1 MCMLSTLAMIIGG
14 IWLLMKA
21 VPILIKI
28 ALYCVAAVMIVFAI
42 RLLITGFSLM
52 GGLLIVLLVYAV
64 VKLKGSSY
72 SGSSY
77 YSSDYS
83 GGSSYVLNKK
93 TGVIHDRWDSS
104 VDTISE
110 HHRRDISYSEAQELV
125 NRGTRYR
132 FKQYS

>member
-1 MCMLSTLAMIIGG
+1 MGVLITLVMIIGG
-14 IWLLMKA
+14 IWLLIKA
-21 VPILIKI
+21 LPVLIKI
-28 ALYCVAAVMIVFAI
+28 GLYCLAAVMIFFSA
-42 RLLITGFSLM
+42 RLLITGFKLIGVLM
-52 GGLLIVLLVYAV
+52 LVLVVYAV
-64 VKLKGSSY
+64 FKLKGSNY

-83 GGSSYVLNKK
+83 GGSDYVLNKK

-132 FKQYS
+132 FKQNP

>member
-1 MCMLSTLAMIIGG
+1 MGILITLAVIIGG
-14 IWLLMKA
+14 IWLLIKA
-21 VPILIKI
+21 MPILIKI
-28 ALYCVAAVMIVFAI
+28 ALYCMAAVMIVFAI
-42 RLLITGFSLM
+42 RLLITGFSLI
-52 GGLLIVLLVYAV
+52 GVLLIVLLVFAV

-83 GGSSYVLNKK
+83 DGNSYVLNKK
-93 TGVIHDRWDSS
+93 TGVIHNRWDSS

-110 HHRRDISYSEAQELV
+110 HHRRDISCSEAQDLV

-132 FKQYS
+132 FKQNP